1 MTMAT
6 APTVPYVSVDE
17 YLESGYHPDKE
28 YVDGVLVDRA
38 MPTFA
43 HGVLQMLLIQYFAQF
58 QESLGFLAVP
68 EVRTQIVERAR
79 YRIPDVLLYKLP
91 HAGGTVVDTPP
102 GSVIEILSPEDRI
115 RQTLDRYRDYADFG
129 VLEIVQMDPERFVA
143 HRYKDGSLIQT
154 DFEKLPLAGGETFVP
169 FPSAELFARLRVLLG

>member
-1 MTMAT
+1 
-6 APTVPYVSVDE
+6 
-17 YLESGYHPDKE
+17 
-28 YVDGVLVDRA
+28 
-38 MPTFA
+38 
-43 HGVLQMLLIQYFAQF
+43 
-58 QESLGFLAVP
+58 
-68 EVRTQIVERAR
+68 
-79 YRIPDVLLYKLP
+79 
-91 HAGGTVVDTPP
+91 VVDTPP

-169 FPSAELFARLRVLLG
+169 FPSLELFARLRVLLG